1 MVKIYLWNIQN
12 CVEMAITVAKTIHN
26 FDEAG
31 LSKPLSSKI
40 IPPNMKCAFVCS
52 MTGQDSRITYIF
64 EVMALCSGEVM
75 APCWSDDSWLRW
87 TSMGGS
93 HVSIVQTKTPDTLK
107 QIEMWNQYFQSTL
120 ILHCKRKI
128 VASQPKTYQYKSK
141 TIGTFKEKENKRN
154 NDVLIIV
161 FCSTLKI

>member
-1 MVKIYLWNIQN
+1 MVKNYLWNIQN
-12 CVEMAITVAKTIHN
+12 FVEMAITVAKTIHN

-31 LSKPLSSKI
+31 LSKPLTGKI
-40 IPPNMKCAFVCS
+40 IPPNMTK
-52 MTGQDSRITYIF
+52 
-64 EVMALCSGEVM
+64 LCICVFNDWLGLKNNLHLCWGEVM

-93 HVSIVQTKTPDTLK
+93 HVSIVQTKTPETLK
-107 QIEMWNQYFQSTL
+107 QNEMWNQYFQSTL

-141 TIGTFKEKENKRN
+141 TN
-154 NDVLIIV
+154 LY
-161 FCSTLKI
+161 L

>member
-12 CVEMAITVAKTIHN
+12 CVEMTITVAKTIHN

-40 IPPNMKCAFVCS
+40 IPPNITCAFVCS

-64 EVMALCSGEVM
+64 VEVRWWLLSVGSLLKWWLLVEVNIH
-75 APCWSDDSWLRW
+75 
-87 TSMGGS
+87 GGS
-93 HVSIVQTKTPDTLK
+93 HVSIVQTKTPETLK
-107 QIEMWNQYFQSTL
+107 QNEMWNQYFQSTL

-141 TIGTFKEKENKRN
+141 TIGTFKEKEKKRN

-161 FCSTLKI
+161 FWLTLKI

>member
-40 IPPNMKCAFVCS
+40 IPPNM
-52 MTGQDSRITYIF
+52 T
-64 EVMALCSGEVM
+64 ELCICVFNDWSGLKNNLHL
-75 APCWSDDSWLRW
+75 WSDGSLLRW
-87 TSMGGS
+87 IDGSLLKWWLLVEVNIHGGS
-93 HVSIVQTKTPDTLK
+93 HVSIVQTKTPETLK

-128 VASQPKTYQYKSK
+128 VASQPKTYQ
-141 TIGTFKEKENKRN
+141 
-154 NDVLIIV
+154 
-161 FCSTLKI
+161 